1 MWQKY
6 KPNELSKSPESKL
19 KDIYTQIY
27 NNQTAKKKK
36 KKKNPKDMDKEKL
49 KSNHRKTTNYF
60 KGKTTLMTADFSLKI
75 IEVRKILNRY

>member
-36 KKKNPKDMDKEKL
+36 RTLKTWTKRKKILKATTEKQQIILKEKL
-49 KSNHRKTTNYF
+49 P
-60 KGKTTLMTADFSLKI
+60 
-75 IEVRKILNRY
+75 

>member
-36 KKKNPKDMDKEKL
+36 KKRRTL
-49 KSNHRKTTNYF
+49 KTWTKRK
-60 KGKTTLMTADFSLKI
+60 KS
-75 IEVRKILNRY
+75 

>member
-36 KKKNPKDMDKEKL
+36 KKKEEP
-49 KSNHRKTTNYF
+49 
-60 KGKTTLMTADFSLKI
+60 
-75 IEVRKILNRY
+75 

>member
-19 KDIYTQIY
+19 KDTYTQIY

-36 KKKNPKDMDKEKL
+36 KNPKDMDKEKK
-49 KSNHRKTTNYF
+49 KS
-60 KGKTTLMTADFSLKI
+60 
-75 IEVRKILNRY
+75 

>member
-27 NNQTAKKKK
+27 NKQTSKKKKKK
-36 KKKNPKDMDKEKL
+36 KKKNPKDMDKEK
-49 KSNHRKTTNYF
+49 
-60 KGKTTLMTADFSLKI
+60 
-75 IEVRKILNRY
+75 KILLSF

>member
-6 KPNELSKSPESKL
+6 KPIELSKSPESKL

-36 KKKNPKDMDKEKL
+36 TL
-49 KSNHRKTTNYF
+49 KTWTSQHC
-60 KGKTTLMTADFSLKI
+60 L
-75 IEVRKILNRY
+75 

>member
-36 KKKNPKDMDKEKL
+36 KRTLKTWTKRNLKATTEKQQIILKEKL
-49 KSNHRKTTNYF
+49 P
-60 KGKTTLMTADFSLKI
+60 
-75 IEVRKILNRY
+75 